1 MTYPDLENR
10 KSTNGCIKHY
20 YEDKTAKEI
29 IDGVYYKKDNLM
41 VTCQKDEIQGYYATS
56 FEEALI
62 LTNCNNDSLKKV
74 ITRVNGNLTK
84 CVEENM
90 EKRSYE
96 IQMRLSK
103 SKAKSEFANEILY
116 EVITNDQHG
125 IELPKYITDGL
136 DFIKEKLGEK
146 DEL

>member
-1 MTYPDLENR
+1 
-10 KSTNGCIKHY
+10 
-20 YEDKTAKEI
+20 
-29 IDGVYYKKDNLM
+29 M

>member
-1 MTYPDLENR
+1 
-10 KSTNGCIKHY
+10 
-20 YEDKTAKEI
+20 
-29 IDGVYYKKDNLM
+29 
-41 VTCQKDEIQGYYATS
+41 
-56 FEEALI
+56 
-62 LTNCNNDSLKKV
+62 
-74 ITRVNGNLTK
+74 
-84 CVEENM
+84 
-90 EKRSYE
+90 
-96 IQMRLSK
+96 MRLSK